1 MIDTMQLC
9 LSNWEVA
16 DNSRVTIK
24 PSPMDYGT
32 GELTADFPLWSSSKG
47 KEIRGAGAYFNND
60 DLQVDVRAYVY
71 GAPQCFVKFS
81 IPKIHNGENYYSVGR
96 DGTQAVLNRVEGEL
110 YEAGIK
116 ADIEQASISR
126 IDTFKNVITEEPFM
140 AYSPLFS
147 LLKASRRLRRDYGT
161 SFLWSNTQQELSIYD
176 KLVEMEAKAKKEKKE
191 IDITKFPAQTMRFE
205 YRLKNR
211 KKVHNILGFSKVG
224 ELPKNWDEIKH
235 KFINVWEKDIF
246 NKEVADINVI
256 ASKQIIKELLSFYEL
271 NNRNYVA
278 EYLKAVGAH
287 TIEREQGLE
296 ALRLAI
302 REVEREKNSKRTTAL
317 NKEIRTLEKVEEYS
331 SLIRLF
337 RKDKEPTTLKDLYKE
352 LQEKVCLN

>member
-126 IDTFKNVITEEPFM
+126 IDTFKNVITDEPFM

-147 LLKASRRLRRDYGT
+147 LLKASRRQRRDYGT
-161 SFLWSNTQQELSIYD
+161 SFLWSNTQQELCIYD
-176 KLVEMEAKAKKEKKE
+176 KIAEMEKKKIE
-191 IDITKFPAQTMRFE
+191 TSHYPAQTMRFE
-205 YRLKNR
+205 YRLLNKR
-211 KKVHNILGFSKVG
+211 KIDNVIGFSEVR
-224 ELPKNWDEIKH
+224 ELPARWEELEKNFIK
-235 KFINVWEKDIF
+235 VWKKNIF
-246 NKEVADINVI
+246 NRTVEEIEVLSSQQVKI
-256 ASKQIIKELLSFYEL
+256 LLEVFREESE
-271 NNRNYVA
+271 RNYINMLFNFWGTYTA
-278 EYLKAVGAH
+278 GRDFGIEPLK
-287 TIEREQGLE
+287 I
-296 ALRLAI
+296 AI
-302 REVEREKNSKRTTAL
+302 RE
-317 NKEIRTLEKVEEYS
+317 IEEQ
-331 SLIRLF
+331 
-337 RKDKEPTTLKDLYKE
+337 KGTDKETINKKVYRAGKKLQEAQRKRELLLGRSQSKTMAGLYKE
-352 LQEKVCLN
+352 LQEKVCMN